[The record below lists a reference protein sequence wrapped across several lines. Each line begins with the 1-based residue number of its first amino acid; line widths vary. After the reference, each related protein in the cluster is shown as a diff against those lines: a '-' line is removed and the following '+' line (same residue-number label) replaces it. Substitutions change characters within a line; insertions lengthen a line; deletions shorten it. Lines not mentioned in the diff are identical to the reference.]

1 MKTRI
6 VIPVENEDELKAHV
20 AEHFGRAP
28 YFAVID
34 LNEKGEVD
42 SVKTESNTGEHHGG
56 TGHPHEN
63 LLALKPNVVIACG
76 MGPGGLTSFNDAG
89 VNVLKA
95 NPPTTVQEMVTQY
108 KAGKL
113 EKLTGGCEHA
123 HHHSH

>member
-6 VIPVENEDELKAHV
+6 AIPVENEAGLKSTI

-28 YFAVID
+28 FFAVVD
-34 LNEKGEVD
+34 LDETCKVV
-42 SVKTESNTGEHHGG
+42 SVKTEANTGEHQGG

-63 LLALKPNVVIACG
+63 LLALKPNVIMARG
-76 MGPGGLTSFNDAG
+76 MGPGGLASFQNAG

-95 NPPTTVQEMVTQY
+95 TAKTVQEEITQF
-108 KAGKL
+108 KSGKL

-123 HHHSH
+123 HHHTH

>member
-6 VIPVENEDELKAHV
+6 VIPVENEDGLEAPI

-28 YFAVID
+28 FFVVVDLDEEGKVIF
-34 LNEKGEVD
+34 
-42 SVKTESNTGEHHGG
+42 VKTEVNTGEHHEG

-63 LLALKPNVVIACG
+63 LLSLKPNVIIAYG
-76 MGPGGLTSFNDAG
+76 MGHGGLASFRNAG

-95 NPPTTVQEMVTQY
+95 TAKTVEKTITQL
-108 KAGKL
+108 KVGKL

-123 HHHSH
+123 HHH

>member
-6 VIPVENEDELKAHV
+6 AIPVENQDGLEAPI

-28 YFAVID
+28 FFAIVD
-34 LNEKGEVD
+34 LDEKGKVA
-42 SVKTESNTGEHHGG
+42 SVKTEANTGEHNGG

-63 LLALKPNVVIACG
+63 LLALKPNVIVARG
-76 MGPGGLTSFNDAG
+76 MGPGGLASFQNAE

-95 NPPTTVQEMVTQY
+95 TSKTVQETITQF
-108 KAGKL
+108 KAGNL

-123 HHHSH
+123 HHHTH

>member
-6 VIPVENEDELKAHV
+6 AIPVENQDGLEAPI

-28 YFAVID
+28 FFAVVD
-34 LNEKGEVD
+34 LDEKGKVL
-42 SVKTESNTGEHHGG
+42 SVETEANTGEHHGG

-63 LLALKPNVVIACG
+63 LLALKPNVIIACG
-76 MGPGGLTSFNDAG
+76 MGPGGLASFQNAG

-95 NPPTTVQEMVTQY
+95 TATTVEETVAQF
-108 KAGKL
+108 KADKL

-123 HHHSH
+123 HHHHH

>member
-6 VIPVENEDELKAHV
+6 AIPVENQDGLEAPI

-28 YFAVID
+28 FFAIVD
-34 LNEKGEVD
+34 LDEKGKVA
-42 SVKTESNTGEHHGG
+42 SVKTEPNTGEHHGG

-63 LLALKPNVVIACG
+63 LLALKPNVIVACG
-76 MGPGGLTSFNDAG
+76 MGPGGLASFQNAG

-95 NPPTTVQEMVTQY
+95 TATTVKENITKF

-123 HHHSH
+123 HHQPH

>member
-6 VIPVENEDELKAHV
+6 AIPVENQDGLEAPI

-28 YFAVID
+28 FFAIVD
-34 LNEKGEVD
+34 LDEKGKVA
-42 SVKTESNTGEHHGG
+42 SVKTEANTGEHNGG

-63 LLALKPNVVIACG
+63 LLALKPNVIVARG
-76 MGPGGLTSFNDAG
+76 MGPGGLASFQNAE

-95 NPPTTVQEMVTQY
+95 TAKTVQETITQF
-108 KAGKL
+108 KAGNL

-123 HHHSH
+123 HHHTH

>member
-6 VIPVENEDELKAHV
+6 AIAVENQDGLEAPI

-28 YFAVID
+28 FFAVVD
-34 LNEKGEVD
+34 LDEKGKVL
-42 SVKTESNTGEHHGG
+42 SVETEANTGEHHGG

-63 LLALKPNVVIACG
+63 LLALKPNVIVACG
-76 MGPGGLTSFNDAG
+76 MGPGGLASFQNAG

-95 NPPTTVQEMVTQY
+95 TATTVKENITKF

-123 HHHSH
+123 HHQPH